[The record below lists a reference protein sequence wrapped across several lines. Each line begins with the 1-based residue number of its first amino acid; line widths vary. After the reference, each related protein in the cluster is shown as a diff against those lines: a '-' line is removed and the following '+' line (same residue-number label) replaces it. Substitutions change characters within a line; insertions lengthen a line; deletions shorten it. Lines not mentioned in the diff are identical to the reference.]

1 MKASVVSIQSGN
13 LARSARLTRS
23 SPTRGQDTP
32 PHQRDGP
39 TLFDLPTRHL
49 FGAGTPPLPVAS
61 ARWEWNGCCGGRGG
75 APPQRSS
82 LTLREVRGSGR
93 ENLSESELRKK
104 ARGTGGR
111 QTGGEE
117 ADGRRR
123 GGQGKAQQQQRADSR
138 RQEGRGEVEIE
149 EAEQHNQSWFNSILV
164 TIEDNLSYFDI
175 DFNIFTEAA
184 EQQQHGTENAP
195 LLELVEAG
203 VGHTDEPSR

>member
-1 MKASVVSIQSGN
+1 MVQHCLIYLHAISLVRGHRLCQWRQHAGN
-13 LARSARLTRS
+13 GMAAVE
-23 SPTRGQDTP
+23 GEEV
-32 PHQRDGP
+32 
-39 TLFDLPTRHL
+39 RH
-49 FGAGTPPLPVAS
+49 
-61 ARWEWNGCCGGRGG
+61 RK
-75 APPQRSS
+75 
-82 LTLREVRGSGR
+82 EVRGSGR